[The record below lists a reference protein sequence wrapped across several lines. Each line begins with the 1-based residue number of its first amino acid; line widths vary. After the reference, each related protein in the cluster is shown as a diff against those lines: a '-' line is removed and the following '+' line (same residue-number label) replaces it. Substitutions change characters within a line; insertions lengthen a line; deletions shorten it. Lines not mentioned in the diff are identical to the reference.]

1 MFAREVCRAARYWTL
16 ELGKNFTPGGTRP
29 DSIDS
34 GHLVFSTF
42 AKHLEEL
49 IVIEEFA
56 IVFHPDISEGHRIL
70 FIFRSMFSAG
80 GVNAVQRENTCWGRG
95 GEGLG
100 KWELGVTC
108 HVHVV
113 TGRRGATI
121 VRKGLRK

>member
-1 MFAREVCRAARYWTL
+1 VFAREVCRAARYWTL

-34 GHLVFSTF
+34 GRVVFSGTL

-49 IVIEEFA
+49 IAIDEFG
-56 IVFHPDISEGHRIL
+56 IVFHPGIPEGHRIM
-70 FIFRSMFSAG
+70 SSAG
-80 GVNAVQRENTCWGRG
+80 GVNAGQRESTCWGH

-108 HVHVV
+108 HIPR
-113 TGRRGATI
+113 RRGATI